1 MLALKMM
8 GAEDKSDSDCS
19 KSFRIIT
26 VEKSELVAFCR
37 DENGLPLVKV
47 SDLDGFV
54 TTWYPEGNTYVMN
67 ETGKTIATFSH
78 MY

>member
-8 GAEDKSDSDCS
+8 GPEDKSDSDCS

-26 VEKSELVAFCR
+26 VEKNNLISFCR
-37 DENGLPLVKV
+37 DEDDRPTIKI
-47 SDLDGFV
+47 SDIDEFV

-67 ETGKTIATFSH
+67 ENGKTIATFFY